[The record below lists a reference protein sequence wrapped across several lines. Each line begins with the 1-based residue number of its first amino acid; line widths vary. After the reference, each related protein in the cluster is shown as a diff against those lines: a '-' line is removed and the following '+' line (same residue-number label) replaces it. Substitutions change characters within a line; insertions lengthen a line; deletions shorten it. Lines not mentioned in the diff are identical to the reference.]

1 MDKRKNNGGH
11 STKTKGID
19 KRKNEYKS
27 VLENALTHEDL
38 QKVVK
43 MLYGKAINN
52 EDVPASKILLEYYL
66 GKPKETIETTHN
78 INDFNIKELF
88 KVGDSNK

>member
-1 MDKRKNNGGH
+1 MDRRKLNGGH

-43 MLYGKAINN
+43 MLYGKAINDQ
-52 EDVPASKILLEYYL
+52 DVPASKILLEYYL

-78 INDFNIKELF
+78 INDFNIKDIVNF
-88 KVGDSNK
+88 K

>member
-1 MDKRKNNGGH
+1 MDKRKFNGNKGH
-11 STKTKGID
+11 STKAKGFD

-27 VLENALTHEDL
+27 VLENALTSDDL

-43 MLYGKAINN
+43 MLFEKSVKDK
-52 EDVPASKILLEYYL
+52 DVTASKILLEYYL

-78 INDFNIKELF
+78 INDFNIKDIVKF
-88 KVGDSNK
+88 T